1 MSLIRHFSNLLWYVE
16 FELLNYA
23 KSISCEG
30 GVKIKKSWFL
40 NRFKN
45 LDMQGLLQTYGNA
58 SSNRHCLSPQDKFSL
73 GKMSW
78 PAKPGEGKHVAATPH
93 CDSTGCS
100 SPFIHPFRED
110 R

>member
-45 LDMQGLLQTYGNA
+45 LDMQGLLQT
-58 SSNRHCLSPQDKFSL
+58 
-73 GKMSW
+73 
-78 PAKPGEGKHVAATPH
+78 
-93 CDSTGCS
+93 
-100 SPFIHPFRED
+100 
-110 R
+110 